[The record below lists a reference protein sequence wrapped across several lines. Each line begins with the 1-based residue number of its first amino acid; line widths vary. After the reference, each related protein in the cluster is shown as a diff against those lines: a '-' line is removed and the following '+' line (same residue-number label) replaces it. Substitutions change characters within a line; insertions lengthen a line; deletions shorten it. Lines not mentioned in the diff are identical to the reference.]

1 MLTEL
6 IMGKNCRES
15 ASRHEIGD
23 KSLKFNAPKE
33 AHYLPWGRS
42 PKSA

>member
-23 KSLKFNAPKE
+23 KSLKFNAPRE
-33 AHYLPWGRS
+33 NNELP
-42 PKSA
+42 